1 MKASEFRSL
10 PDESRRMRERLDGA
24 ITSKD
29 WGEVARCSSM
39 LIQAMEKSVMT
50 PDPGSERSAMDGI
63 FKFGTIRYERAPAE
77 ARDSIVR
84 VNETIDRLVAITKK
98 RGKRKGTKSR

>member
-1 MKASEFRSL
+1 MRSAGGRSL
-10 PDESRRMRERLDGA
+10 HDKSMRIREELEQA
-24 ITSKD
+24 ISSKD

>member
-1 MKASEFRSL
+1 MRASEVRPL
-10 PDESRRMRERLDGA
+10 PDESRRMREGLDGA
-24 ITSKD
+24 IASKS
-29 WGEVARCSSM
+29 WAEVPRRSSM

-84 VNETIDRLVAITKK
+84 VNETIDMLVAITKN
-98 RGKRKGTKSR
+98 RGKRKGAKSR